1 MGYKSKCRYTDLI
14 FACSP
19 RRCPSSSSAH
29 SPSLQRQGAAPT
41 ISLTWNIFPV
51 YALWSLHPL
60 NSLVD
65 PTNDG
70 PDIRTF
76 SMFAKEAEG
85 SNTFT
90 LTWNIFPVY
99 APWSLHPLN
108 SLVDPTRDRPEM
120 CIVYQFFLLVNYH
133 PCFLGIDLI
142 FGRFIFGI
150 CSDINAVSRLD
161 ILEALVLVRIT
172 GIQPV

>member
-65 PTNDG
+65 PT
-70 PDIRTF
+70 
-76 SMFAKEAEG
+76 
-85 SNTFT
+85 
-90 LTWNIFPVY
+90 
-99 APWSLHPLN
+99 
-108 SLVDPTRDRPEM
+108 RDRPEM

-150 CSDINAVSRLD
+150 CSDIKCSFPLGHTWGLSLRPDNRPTTSMIFRPT
-161 ILEALVLVRIT
+161 LVKLVWLKS
-172 GIQPV
+172 